1 MIALRKL
8 EFIARACGVAITIRK
23 AEPEDRENWERLW
36 KGYQEF
42 YEADLS
48 AGTDALWKRLMT
60 ASGDGPYCLVADAG
74 NGELVGFTHYLFHAT
89 TWSEDKRCYLNDLF
103 TSKDARG
110 MGVGRALIEAV
121 YREAD
126 AAGAGQVYWLT
137 QEFNHTARKLY
148 DSIANVTPFIKYV
161 R

>member
-103 TSKDARG
+103 TDIEARG